1 MRSVSESNTH
11 QKAAKVPLSS
21 SDLPQVSLVE
31 ALIPILLLVLMLAFA
46 VATFGDETT
55 GGPAQIALIT
65 CGMIAAA
72 IGMRGGI
79 SKGLSWKVLE
89 DAVVKSISRSSV
101 AILILLS
108 IGALIGVWMSA
119 GVIPTIIYYGSM
131 VLNPSI
137 FYVAALVVCAVVSVA
152 IGSSWTTA
160 GTIGI
165 ALISIASAMGLSV
178 EMTAGAIISG
188 AYFGDKLSPLSDTTN
203 LASGLSG
210 TDLFTH
216 ISFLLWT
223 TVPAFLIAVLF
234 FSVATLMMGDVIPE
248 SQIAE
253 LRESIADTFSV
264 NAVLFVP
271 LLAMFVMGV
280 KRVPAFVAIFLCTL
294 IGALLGSMVQQPAA
308 LPEGESAALALIN
321 TYWLA
326 AANGFEASS
335 ADPVLNDL
343 LSGGGMGSM
352 LTTIW
357 LILSAMFFSGMME
370 RTGMLQRI
378 LVSLLLMFK
387 KDGSLIAGAGLTAL
401 ATNALASDQYL
412 SIVLTSRMYAD
423 EFKKRG
429 LDPVNLSRAVEDSG
443 TVTSALVPWNTC
455 GAFMAGTLGVPTLA
469 YLPFCIFNLASP
481 VISMIYAA
489 TGFKIRRLEED
500 STNSPVVRSKAA

>member
-1 MRSVSESNTH
+1 VSDNVQLH
-11 QKAAKVPLSS
+11 DVP
-21 SDLPQVSLVE
+21 QIRLVE
-31 ALIPILLLVLMLAFA
+31 ALIPILLLVLLLAGA
-46 VATFGDETT
+46 VSSFGDETT

-72 IGMRGGI
+72 IVMG
-79 SKGLSWKVLE
+79 KGLTWAALE
-89 DAVVKSISRSSV
+89 KAVVQSISRSAV

-108 IGALIGVWMSA
+108 VGALIGVWMAA
-119 GVIPTIIYYGSM
+119 GIIPTIIYYGSL

-137 FYVAALVVCAVVSVA
+137 FYVAALLVCAVVSVA

-165 ALISIASAMGLSV
+165 ALISIAAAMGLSV
-178 EMTAGAIISG
+178 EITAGAIISG

-223 TVPAFLIAVLF
+223 TVPAFLIAVVF
-234 FSVATLMMGDVIPE
+234 FSGATFLMGDVTPE
-248 SQIAE
+248 SQITE
-253 LRESIADTFSV
+253 LRATIAATFAISP
-264 NAVLFVP
+264 VLFLP

-280 KRVPAFVAIFLCTL
+280 RRVPAFIAIFLSTV
-294 IGALLGSMVQQPAA
+294 IGALLGSFYQEAA
-308 LPEGESAALALIN
+308 AGLNAFESLLGQFK
-321 TYWLA
+321 TYWMA
-326 AANGFEASS
+326 AGVGFEADSGD
-335 ADPVLNDL
+335 AVLDEL

-357 LILSAMFFSGMME
+357 LIVSAMFFSGMME

-378 LVSLLLMFK
+378 LVSLLLLFK
-387 KDGSLIAGAGLTAL
+387 KDGSLVAGAGMTAL
-401 ATNALASDQYL
+401 ATNVIASDQYL

-429 LDPVNLSRAVEDSG
+429 LDPVNLSRAVEDAG
-443 TVTSALVPWNTC
+443 TVTSPLVPWNTC
-455 GAFMAGTLGVPTLA
+455 GAFMAATLGVPTLA
-469 YLPFCIFNLASP
+469 YLPYCIFNIASP
-481 VISMIYAA
+481 MVSLLYASI
-489 TGFKIRRLEED
+489 GFKIRKLKPDEPAAE
-500 STNSPVVRSKAA
+500 SSLRSAEI